1 MGASDP
7 FEHTSCTPY
16 ANFFLLL
23 PTLCTLLWFPVAPG
37 PCIPACRPRNQVQAY
52 DDSFRICR
60 PCVGACSR
68 RAPAE
73 GASTCVREKS
83 LVHLRPKLSSPSR
96 GRRRIGPRIPRW
108 GGQSLAVVSS
118 ARCAAAGRRSTARA
132 SSLRPGIISID
143 TRWIFERNSPDDQ
156 TGLQKQCQHHEAC
169 ERSGASREGG
179 ASGASIQQ

>member
-1 MGASDP
+1 MHTICQLFLTFAHSV
-7 FEHTSCTPY
+7 HTSLDPGRPGTPEPRVRASPP
-16 ANFFLLL
+16 ANRGIKFK
-23 PTLCTLLWFPVAPG
+23 
-37 PCIPACRPRNQVQAY
+37 AY

-118 ARCAAAGRRSTARA
+118 AR
-132 SSLRPGIISID
+132 
-143 TRWIFERNSPDDQ
+143 
-156 TGLQKQCQHHEAC
+156 
-169 ERSGASREGG
+169 
-179 ASGASIQQ
+179 